1 MTAIATTRSLR
12 GLPSFGNAP
21 VVRLENVYNMDETG
35 ILPNA
40 PTSLKVL
47 TDRDDTRTYRGA
59 SIQRVLVT
67 AIECVLADGRSPR
80 PHDHIACG
88 EPSEDLDHVCNSQMA
103 LRVQRVQLHR
113 L

>member
-1 MTAIATTRSLR
+1 RHPNLKPRRVRALDWKRHDRNSYHKIVEWFAVVRQELS
-12 GLPSFGNAP
+12 AP

-35 ILPNA
+35 ILLNA

-67 AIECVLADGRSPR
+67 AIECVLADGGSLAPM
-80 PHDHIACG
+80 II
-88 EPSEDLDHVCNSQMA
+88 
-103 LRVQRVQLHR
+103 
-113 L
+113 